1 MSQTVRADVCVIGA
15 GIVGLHNALQYARR
29 GFSVVIIDELT
40 ERGKSA
46 YKVGESLLIYS
57 NAFLRTIGGLDRE
70 LSESFEKR
78 GVWFTYGLEG
88 KEEFDADVSEWG
100 FQHAIPERWKD
111 AIEDKKFQRTMF
123 GDCQIVRPEIEAV
136 LRDRLKQFEKIT
148 LIDRGLV
155 RDVELGTTPG
165 KDSDHVLTWRSK
177 DDSTGGT
184 VRTRWLIDCSGRA
197 RLLVKRFG
205 HDVPLADDFSTS
217 SVWGQFS
224 GCTDAFFDERWN
236 FEFPDGYV
244 VRRDLDTVHL
254 WGDGYWVWLIRLAK
268 DRISVGVSMH
278 RTRIDLDRNLR
289 NAFWQIIR
297 RYPMLN
303 WLQQENV
310 LDFQAYRD
318 VQYVSDTYVS
328 PDRYIIVGDASSI
341 IDAYYSQG
349 ISLSLST
356 SWHGANI
363 AERDLREGVL
373 DTAYIR
379 HVNKAVLAD
388 WRIMRS
394 MVKSKY
400 GPAVADSRFF
410 ILDHWIDY
418 LVIGAATGSRWGI
431 SRWLSQTDGYPGNET
446 PDLAGLRVRHLA
458 AGARRQPTRDHRR
471 HAGGRAAAGAVAA
484 AVPSVQ
490 TARRPDDGGYPGALV
505 HTTQGQLQATCGD
518 EGDRRVPPR
527 GNRVGS
533 GLRHRRYRGAPRIP
547 WSTRPDL
554 PCGAA
559 RRARKA
565 TQRRGR
571 RPASNP
577 DRIAAIPNLLTVIF
591 PAGTG
596 LSSPTW
602 APGMK
607 RWPAAHLS
615 ASLRQVQTP
624 PTSKRSTGMSLTGWR
639 TNAAV
644 WMDACKSAAS
654 VGWAAL
660 RILAMSDEE
669 VRVLAHAAAGQPGDN
684 RVVTRAMP

>member
-29 GFSVVIIDELT
+29 GFSVVIVDELT

-57 NAFLRTIGGLDRE
+57 NAFLRTIGDLDQE

-78 GVWFTYGLEG
+78 GVWFTYGMEG

-148 LIDRGLV
+148 MIDRGLV

-165 KDSDHVLTWRSK
+165 RDSDHVVTWRSR
-177 DDSTGGT
+177 DDSIGGT
-184 VRTRWLIDCSGRA
+184 VRARWLIDCSGRA

-205 HDVPLADDFSTS
+205 HDVPLAGDFSTS

-297 RYPMLN
+297 RYPMLD
-303 WLQQENV
+303 WLQHENV

-363 AERDLREGVL
+363 AERDLRENVL

-400 GPAVADSRFF
+400 GPAIADSRFF

-446 PDLAGLRVRHLA
+446 PDLAGLRVRLSRRLFLSQSPPFNLFHP
-458 AGARRQPTRDHRR
+458 AR
-471 HAGGRAAAGAVAA
+471 VA
-484 AVPSVQ
+484 
-490 TARRPDDGGYPGALV
+490 RFIERL
-505 HTTQGQLQATCGD
+505 H
-518 EGDRRVPPR
+518 EGV
-527 GNRVGS
+527 
-533 GLRHRRYRGAPRIP
+533 
-547 WSTRPDL
+547 
-554 PCGAA
+554 A
-559 RRARKA
+559 RRAVWRLDHGVNLPATTGAMRADAPLPALWRLPFLRFRRRADLTMGAIREPSFVQLKVSSKPPAVTKA
-565 TQRRGR
+565 IGVFLLVVTGWALGYDIADTAVRRAFHGVRSLIYPVTRRGGR
-571 RPASNP
+571 GKVRS
-577 DRIAAIPNLLTVIF
+577 
-591 PAGTG
+591 AGDVARKTARTESQ
-596 LSSPTW
+596 LS
-602 APGMK
+602 
-607 RWPAAHLS
+607 R
-615 ASLRQVQTP
+615 
-624 PTSKRSTGMSLTGWR
+624 TS
-639 TNAAV
+639 
-644 WMDACKSAAS
+644 
-654 VGWAAL
+654 
-660 RILAMSDEE
+660 
-669 VRVLAHAAAGQPGDN
+669 
-684 RVVTRAMP
+684 